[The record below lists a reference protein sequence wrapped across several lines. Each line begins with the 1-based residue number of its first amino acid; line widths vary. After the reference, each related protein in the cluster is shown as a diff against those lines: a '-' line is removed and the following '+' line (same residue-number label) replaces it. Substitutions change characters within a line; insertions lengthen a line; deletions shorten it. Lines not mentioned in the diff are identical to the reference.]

1 MRWQWL
7 CRTLSTTTSCSRHS
21 SCHLL
26 RSEEQFPPTMH
37 CIFEFLKEQFPPTM
51 NYIFEFLK
59 ATRLQRAVRV
69 AQYPPAI
76 ATRGLALKSR
86 GGTLG

>member
-1 MRWQWL
+1 MRSEAQFEHDVP
-7 CRTLSTTTSCSRHS
+7 RTDVQDIACV
-21 SCHLL
+21 
-26 RSEEQFPPTMH
+26 EEQFPPTMH
-37 CIFEFLKEQFPPTM
+37 CIFEFLKEQFPPSM